1 MITSIYRPSIKM
13 PSKSISIKEDVYDQL
28 DKYRLKNE
36 SFSEVIKRLLEAN
49 LDIIELAGAWKKIP
63 DIEPA
68 LNIIEKTV
76 DKIHNVES
84 DKIKLI

>member
-1 MITSIYRPSIKM
+1 MITSIYRSSIKM
-13 PSKSISIKEDVYDQL
+13 TSKSISIKEDVYDQL

-36 SFSEVIKRLLEAN
+36 SFSEVIKRLLETN
-49 LDIIELAGAWKKIP
+49 LDITKLAGAWKKIP

-68 LNIIEKTV
+68 LNIIEETV
-76 DKIHNVES
+76 KKIRNVED

>member
-1 MITSIYRPSIKM
+1 M
-13 PSKSISIKEDVYDQL
+13 PSKSISIKEDVYNQL

-36 SFSEVIKRLLEAN
+36 SFSEVIKRLLEDN
-49 LDIIELAGAWKKIP
+49 VDIIKLAGAWKKIP

-76 DKIHNVES
+76 DKIHNAES

>member
-1 MITSIYRPSIKM
+1 MT
-13 PSKSISIKEDVYDQL
+13 SKSISIKEDVYDQL

-36 SFSEVIKRLLEAN
+36 SFSEVIKRLLETN
-49 LDIIELAGAWKKIP
+49 LDIIKLAGAWKKIP

-68 LNIIEKTV
+68 LNIIEETV
-76 DKIHNVES
+76 KKIRNVED